1 MCTTY
6 GYLLK
11 HTPVRQMPMTRQ
23 QAGTHDTYLPYCPHY
38 ATHEACARPRLEGKS
53 TQFCCKWHERISGAC
68 CLPPDSRPGPS
79 QATKDNRHRLR
90 RGEESTQAKYTKGNS
105 PPWVH
110 APPVPNQYTNVK
122 AICVLEPCTL
132 RPPTEAIHKCKGN
145 LCIGA
150 MYPPPPTEAIHKCK
164 GHLCNWLTPQCV

>member
-38 ATHEACARPRLEGKS
+38 ATHETCARPRLEGKS
-53 TQFCCKWHERISGAC
+53 TQFCCKWHKRTPGAC
-68 CLPPDSRPGPS
+68 CLPSDSRPGPS
-79 QATKDNRHRLR
+79 QATMDNRHRLR
-90 RGEESTQAKYTKGNS
+90 RGEESTQAKYTNGNP

-110 APPVPNQYTNVK
+110 APPAPNQYTNEEAICVLEKCTLRPLPRQYTNVK

-132 RPPTEAIHKCKGN
+132 RPLPRQYTNVKAICV
-145 LCIGA
+145 IG
-150 MYPPPPTEAIHKCK
+150 
-164 GHLCNWLTPQCV
+164 